1 MTKEMELAKEQ
12 LEEIRKNLEDSDI
25 KKVNDKI
32 GGMKKG
38 ALKNVWDKITLLCE
52 MVKDPKAEWES
63 KAIALG
69 ALVYT
74 IVPID
79 AIPDLLPALGFTDDA
94 GVITAAI
101 VALGAALKKYE
112 NKKDRINEVVYIESN
127 TSEFDKT
134 VKLLKVIVSVLG
146 QSAHADGDLS
156 YEENKRCVEI
166 IDQFIFSDEGIFS
179 DDKVKLFGIDKK
191 NVKKIIDETL
201 ENPTS
206 LKKIGSFAQ
215 KSELEETLYFYAFAI
230 INVDENINKKERK
243 FLDRFAKQLDLTKHD
258 KKKIERNFQKQW
270 LDFSVIKAPQ

>member
-38 ALKNVWDKITLLCE
+38 ALKKVWDKITLLCE